1 MDPTTRGATIAGVE
15 HHRVSL
21 NGTEL
26 HYVSAGTSGTPVMLV
41 HGFPETWWVFHKL
54 IPLLSAHHRVFAP
67 DLRGFGDSATA
78 SAEHDS
84 ATAARDL
91 SELISR
97 LDLGPVHLTGQDV
110 SGPTTFRVTATR
122 PDLVRSYAA
131 IETGLPGFG
140 VERLADVTR
149 GGAWH
154 IGVLIAPGIPEL
166 LLAGRER
173 AFLAEYALPSLC
185 ATPDAFADQD
195 IDELTRSYAR
205 PDAFRGAAGLYRSMF
220 REGEEI
226 RELASQPLAT
236 PVLAVGGRSGDFTP
250 ATMRQVAKDMTSAS
264 IDGIGHYVAMEAPD
278 RLAEAL
284 LSFYRRIDG
293 PEQHGA
299 GRAQKSA
306 PPEAAGGVTL

>member
-1 MDPTTRGATIAGVE
+1 MDTTTRGATIPGVE
-15 HHRVSL
+15 HHHVSL

-26 HYVSAGTSGTPVMLV
+26 HYVSAGTAGSPVVLV
-41 HGFPETWWVFHKL
+41 HGFPETWWVFRKL

-78 SAEHDS
+78 TVEHDS

-91 SELISR
+91 SELITR

-140 VERLADVTR
+140 VERLADV
-149 GGAWH
+149 AH
-154 IGVLIAPGIPEL
+154 GIPEM

-173 AFLAEYALPSLC
+173 TFLADYALPSLC
-185 ATPDAFADQD
+185 ATPGAFTDQD

-205 PDAFRGAAGLYRSMF
+205 PDAFSGAAGLYRSML

-226 RELASQPLAT
+226 RDLASRRLAT

-250 ATMRQVAKDMTSAS
+250 ATLRQVAKDVSS
-264 IDGIGHYVAMEAPD
+264 VSLDGIGHYVAMEAPE
-278 RLAEAL
+278 RLADAL
-284 LSFYRRIDG
+284 LSFYRTIDS
-293 PEQHGA
+293 PE
-299 GRAQKSA
+299 
-306 PPEAAGGVTL
+306 